1 MKIKHF
7 MQKSA
12 VLASV
17 IAGAAIVTG
26 CDSDESAALPLT
38 NETAALRVIHASP
51 DAPPVN
57 VSVGNATP
65 VTSLDYAQSSG
76 FASVAA
82 GSGDI
87 TVEAI
92 IPAGNANVISVFDFN
107 LMKDGRYTVIAVNET
122 ATIEAYVADESAA
135 SPAAGEVAISVVHA
149 SPAAGPVDVYVTAP
163 GTDVSDINLRPN
175 FTFDYKDPAVDAGAL
190 PAGKYDITV
199 TAAGTKDVAYN
210 ISGVDLAP
218 FAGSKLLLVAVS
230 TTTDTSINASPIKLL
245 VATDD
250 AHVVLLDEDTEVGA
264 RVVHASPDADAAAKG
279 PVEVFTDVNSPL
291 GQQELIPAF
300 RYTDIVPG
308 FDSYVGI
315 PAGEYVFDVSV
326 DGAGPGTLYTS
337 PASPTL
343 TLSAGSEYTVIAA
356 GLVGADPAFGLLATE
371 DNNRS
376 IITQASVK
384 VVHAAPGAGTVNVYV
399 TPAGQFTKEDV
410 ENGLAGKP
418 LLENFEFGAITD
430 YVAVPPDNYDIRV
443 VPLSLGI
450 AAINVEGASLPA
462 GVVATVIAR
471 QPNDADALPDVLPT
485 DFGVIVLTN

>member
-1 MKIKHF
+1 MTIKYF

-12 VLASV
+12 VLATV
-17 IAGAAIVTG
+17 IASAAIVTG
-26 CDSDESAALPLT
+26 CDSDGSAAVPLS

-57 VSVGNATP
+57 VSVGNASFT
-65 VTSLDYAQSSG
+65 TSLDYAESSG
-76 FASVAA
+76 FSSVAA
-82 GSGDI
+82 GPGDI

-92 IPAGNANVISVFDFN
+92 IPEGNVDVITVPDFN
-107 LMKDGRYTVIAVNET
+107 LMMDGRYTVIAVNET

-135 SPAAGEVAISVVHA
+135 IPAADEVAISVVHA

-163 GTDVSDINLRPN
+163 GTDVSDINLQPN
-175 FTFDYKDPAVDAGAL
+175 FTFDYKDPAADAGAL

-199 TAAGTKDVAYN
+199 MVAGTKNVAYN
-210 ISGVDLAP
+210 ISGVDLEP
-218 FAGSKLLLVAVS
+218 FAGNKLLLVAVS
-230 TTTDTSINASPIKLL
+230 TTTDTRINASPIKLL

-250 AHVVLLDEDTEVGA
+250 AHVMLLDEDTDVGA
-264 RVVHASPDADAAAKG
+264 RVVHSSPDADAVAKG

-291 GQQELIPAF
+291 GQVEFIPAF
-300 RYTDIVPG
+300 TYTDIVPG
-308 FDSYVGI
+308 SDSYVEI

-337 PASPTL
+337 PTSPTL
-343 TLSAGSEYTVIAA
+343 SLNAGSEYTVIAA
-356 GLVGADPAFGLLATE
+356 GLVGADPAFELLATE

-410 ENGLAGKP
+410 ENGLAGMP
-418 LLENFEFGAITD
+418 LLENFEFRAVTD
-430 YVAVPPDNYDIRV
+430 YVAVPPGNYDIRV

-450 AAINVEGASLPA
+450 AAINVEGILLSEGA
-462 GVVATVIAR
+462 VATVIAR
-471 QPNDADALPDVLPT
+471 QPNDANALPDDLPT
-485 DFGVIVLTN
+485 DFGIIVLTN